1 MWVCC
6 SLGQGWPGTWKRPRY
21 SMSLLPQFSLR
32 NVIGRLLYII
42 FQRSW
47 QPWHLMTGRRQTS
60 HPPWGNARRRIQG
73 TTVQWVYPQSPERLW
88 TISLWKTCPHMK
100 EKKVTGN
107 SQHRFFMGKS
117 CLINLIAV
125 SDKMTGYHSL
135 LFSTGAYL
143 ECCPGFWLPSSWKT
157 STYWNEVSGGPPSR
171 LGDRITWPT
180 GKSWEKRICSAVKK
194 EG

>member
-1 MWVCC
+1 M
-6 SLGQGWPGTWKRPRY
+6 SLEGCFIPSSKGHSNPGTWWLEEGKHHIHPEEVQEGGSRGLQSSESILSPQKDYGPVPSGRHVHTWRKR
-21 SMSLLPQFSLR
+21 
-32 NVIGRLLYII
+32 
-42 FQRSW
+42 
-47 QPWHLMTGRRQTS
+47 
-60 HPPWGNARRRIQG
+60 
-73 TTVQWVYPQSPERLW
+73 
-88 TISLWKTCPHMK
+88 
-100 EKKVTGN
+100 VTGN
-107 SQHRFFMGKS
+107 SQHGFFMGKS

-171 LGDRITWPT
+171 LGDRITWST